1 MTASPDIQA
10 LVVRL
15 EDSLATAMES
25 LNKTGKQIVLL
36 VDGERGELVQV
47 LTDGDIRRLLLSGAS
62 LDAPLSAL
70 PRRQSYSVP
79 VGTTAAESVAFMD
92 AHSIDQLPVVD
103 DQGRPVDVMLRRELS
118 SRIFLSS
125 PHIGEEE
132 LQFVAEAFRT
142 NMIAPLGPNVDA
154 FETELAQRVGIGHAA
169 ALSSG
174 TAALHVG
181 LRLLGVERGD
191 TVFCSSLTF
200 VASANPILYEG
211 AVPVFIDSEPDSWN
225 MSPVALARA
234 FEDAEKSGRL
244 PKAVLVVNLYGQSA
258 DMDRIVPLCDAYN
271 VPMLEDAAESLGATY
286 KGRHSGTFG
295 KLGVYSFNGNKIITT
310 SGGGMLVSNDLEL
323 INRARYLSTQ
333 AREPALHYEHVEVG
347 YNYRMSNVLAGIGRG
362 QLGVLDSRVK
372 ARRGI
377 FERYRDALSDVS
389 AIEWMPEPDSGMS
402 NRWLTACTLR
412 GGIPPVEV
420 IKALARLDIEARP
433 VWKPMHRQPLFA
445 GAEYV
450 SHGENYDCSGD
461 LYDRGLCLPSGSN
474 MTDNQIER
482 VCNAVRTAIAQ
493 FQ

>member
-1 MTASPDIQA
+1 MSLDIQP

-15 EDSLATAMES
+15 EDSLATAMQSLES
-25 LNKTGKQIVLL
+25 TGKGIVLL
-36 VDGERGELVQV
+36 VGGAQGQLIQV
-47 LTDGDIRRLLLSGAS
+47 LTDGDIRRLILSGAS
-62 LDAPLSAL
+62 LDAPLSTL
-70 PRRQSYSVP
+70 PRRRSFSVP
-79 VGTTAAESVAFMD
+79 VGTTGAEAIAFMD

-103 DQGRPVDVMLRRELS
+103 GQGRPVDVLLRRDLS

-154 FETELAQRVGIGHAA
+154 FETELAKRVGIGHAA

-181 LRLLGVERGD
+181 LRLLGVDRGD

-200 VASANPILYEG
+200 VASANPILYQG
-211 AVPVFIDSEPDSWN
+211 ATPVFIDSEPDSWN
-225 MSPVALARA
+225 MSAVALERA
-234 FEDAEKSGRL
+234 FEDAKARGTL

-258 DMDRIVPLCDAYN
+258 DMDRIVPLCDAYG

-310 SGGGMLVSNDLEL
+310 SGGGMLVSSDAEL
-323 INRARYLSTQ
+323 ISRARYLSTQ
-333 AREPALHYEHVEVG
+333 AREPALHYEHVEIG

-362 QLGVLDSRVK
+362 QLGVLDSRVQ

-389 AIEWMPEPDSGMS
+389 AIEWMPEPASGMS

-412 GGIPPVEV
+412 GGISPVEV
-420 IKALARLDIEARP
+420 IKSLAKLDIEARP

-445 GAEYV
+445 AAEYV
-450 SHGENYDCSGD
+450 THGENYDCSGD

-474 MTDNQIER
+474 MTDSQVER

-493 FQ
+493 NR

>member
-1 MTASPDIQA
+1 MSMSLDIQP

-15 EDSLATAMES
+15 EDTLATAMES
-25 LNKTGKQIVLL
+25 LEKSGKGVVLL
-36 VDGERGELVQV
+36 IEGAHGHLIQV
-47 LTDGDIRRLLLSGAS
+47 LTDGDIRRLILGGAS
-62 LDAPLSAL
+62 LDAPLSTV
-70 PRRQSYSVP
+70 PRRQSFYVP
-79 VGTTAAESVAFMD
+79 VGTTGAEAIAFMD

-103 DQGRPVDVMLRRELS
+103 GEGRPVDVFLRREMN

-125 PHIGEEE
+125 PHIGAEE

-154 FETELAQRVGIGHAA
+154 FETELAKRVGIAHAA
-169 ALSSG
+169 ALASG

-181 LRLLGVERGD
+181 LRLLGVEAGD

-200 VASANPILYEG
+200 VASANPILYQG
-211 AVPVFIDSEPDSWN
+211 ATPVFIDSEPNSWN
-225 MSPVALARA
+225 MSPTALERA
-234 FEDAEKSGRL
+234 FEEAKKSGRL

-258 DMDRIVPLCDAYN
+258 DMDRIVPLCDAFG
-271 VPMLEDAAESLGATY
+271 VPMLEDAAESLGSTY
-286 KGRHSGTFG
+286 RGRHSGTFG

-310 SGGGMLVSNDLEL
+310 SGGGMLVSNDQEL
-323 INRARYLSTQ
+323 ISRARYLSTQ

-362 QLGVLDSRVK
+362 QLSVLDSRVK
-372 ARRGI
+372 ARRAV
-377 FERYRDALSDVS
+377 FEHYRDALADVS
-389 AIEWMPEPDSGMS
+389 AIEWMPEADSGMS

-412 GGIPPVEV
+412 GGIPPLEV
-420 IKALARLDIEARP
+420 IKFLAKLDIEARP

-445 GAEYV
+445 EAEYV

-474 MTDNQIER
+474 MTDNQIQR
-482 VCNAVRTAIAQ
+482 VCNAVRMAIAQ
-493 FQ
+493 YQ

>member
-1 MTASPDIQA
+1 MSAGLKPL
-10 LVVRL
+10 LVGPADTLQR
-15 EDSLATAMES
+15 AMEG
-25 LNKTGKQIVLL
+25 LQNTGKGIVLL
-36 VDGERGELVQV
+36 VDERGVLLQV
-47 LTDGDIRRLLLSGAS
+47 FTDGDVRRLLLEGVG
-62 LDAPLSAL
+62 LDARLLDL
-70 PRRQSYSVP
+70 PRRESFFAKAGLS
-79 VGTTAAESVAFMD
+79 AAQALAMMD
-92 AHSIDQLPVVD
+92 ENSIDHLPLVD
-103 DQGRPVDVMLRRELS
+103 GEGRPIEVMLRRELS

-132 LQFVAEAFRT
+132 LQFVREAFRT

-154 FETELAQRVGIGHAA
+154 FEAEIAERVGIGHAA

-200 VASANPILYEG
+200 VASANPILYQG
-211 AVPVFIDSEPDSWN
+211 ANPVFIDSEPASWN

-234 FEDAEKSGRL
+234 LEGAKKSGRL

-258 DMDRIVPLCDAYN
+258 DMDSIVPLCDQYN
-271 VPMLEDAAESLGATY
+271 IPVLEDAAESLGATY
-286 KGRHSGTFG
+286 RGRHSGTFG

-310 SGGGMLVSNDLEL
+310 SGGGMLVSNDAEL
-323 INRARYLSTQ
+323 ISRARFLSTQ

-362 QLGVLDSRVK
+362 QLGVLDSRVR
-372 ARRGI
+372 ARRTV
-377 FERYRDALSDVS
+377 FERYKNALADVT
-389 AIEWMPEPDSGMS
+389 AIEWMPEPVSGMS

-412 GGIPPVEV
+412 EEISPIDI
-420 IKALARLDIEARP
+420 IKALAKLDIEARP

-445 GAEYV
+445 DAPYV

-474 MTDNQIER
+474 MTDHQIDR
-482 VCNAVRTAIAQ
+482 VCNAMRTAIAKYH
-493 FQ
+493 